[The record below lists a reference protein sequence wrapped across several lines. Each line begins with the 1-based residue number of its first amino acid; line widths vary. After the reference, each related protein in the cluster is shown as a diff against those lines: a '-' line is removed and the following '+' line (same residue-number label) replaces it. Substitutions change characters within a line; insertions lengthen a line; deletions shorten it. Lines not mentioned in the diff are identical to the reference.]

1 MHSLDKKTS
10 TQFTNYAIPMDGTAG
25 HSFFSSDPLNSILN
39 TIFFL
44 WAEGIQSS
52 KITGI
57 NAGHPFSGYSQQVKA
72 VCVQHNGC
80 NVLGVNRIKS
90 VTEHPRGAKGIFNGL

>member
-1 MHSLDKKTS
+1 MPFLWMALLDTCFSHRTLKIAS
-10 TQFTNYAIPMDGTAG
+10 SIP
-25 HSFFSSDPLNSILN
+25 S
-39 TIFFL
+39 FFL

-72 VCVQHNGC
+72 VCVQHNGR

>member
-1 MHSLDKKTS
+1 
-10 TQFTNYAIPMDGTAG
+10 MDGTAG

-57 NAGHPFSGYSQQVKA
+57 NAGHQEVKA
-72 VCVQHNGC
+72 VCMQHNRC